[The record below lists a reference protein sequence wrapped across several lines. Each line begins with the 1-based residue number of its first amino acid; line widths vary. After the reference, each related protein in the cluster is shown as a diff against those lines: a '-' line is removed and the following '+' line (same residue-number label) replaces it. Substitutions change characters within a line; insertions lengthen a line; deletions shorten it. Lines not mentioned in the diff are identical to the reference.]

1 MNAARSEWM
10 NILTILGSPRPKGN
24 TAGVLAMVEA
34 ELAREYTVERIA
46 ISDVV
51 VNGCLGCGTCRKTPD
66 RPGCVQTDDA
76 PAVFARMMAADAVI
90 YTSPLYC
97 WGFSS
102 QMKAL
107 IDRHFCLV
115 SGYGTARHRSLIGGK
130 PVALLV
136 TCAGP
141 VAGNAD
147 AIQTIFDRVCN
158 YGQTRAVNKTIV
170 PLCTTPDALGEGA
183 RAAARKLAGDVH
195 NALRR

>member
-1 MNAARSEWM
+1 M
-10 NILTILGSPRPKGN
+10 NILTILGSPRKKGN

-34 ELAREYTVERIA
+34 ELSGEHTIDRLA
-46 ISDVV
+46 ITDVN
-51 VNGCLGCGTCRKTPD
+51 VNGCLGCGHCQKTPD
-66 RPGCVQTDDA
+66 RPGCVQRDDA
-76 PAVFARMMAADAVI
+76 PAVFERMFAADAIV

-107 IDRHFCLV
+107 LDRHFCLV
-115 SGYGTARHRSLIGGK
+115 SGAGTPRHRSLIGGK
-130 PVALLV
+130 PAALLI

-147 AIQTIFDRVCN
+147 VIQTVFERVCH
-158 YGQTRAVNKTIV
+158 YVMVRAVNKTIV
-170 PLCTTPDALGEGA
+170 PLCTTPDALGESA
-183 RAAARKLAGDVH
+183 RAAARKMAGDIN